1 MRPLIS
7 LTLLLATLTAC
18 EFENPCTRLADYVC
32 TCHEDDPEF
41 DCEEFQNFADAA
53 TALTYDDC
61 VVDLVDLQDAD
72 EEEGLIC
79 VI

>member
-41 DCEEFQNFADAA
+41 DCDEYMNLADASSA
-53 TALTYDDC
+53 ATYDEC
-61 VVDLVDLQDAD
+61 VIDLVELQDQDD
-72 EEEGLIC
+72 EDGLTC
-79 VI
+79 AV